1 MPLKFKMSLFDFTAN
16 DFSRTFEPYM
26 QSNGAFARR
35 FQDYISGKPRNS
47 LTSKDLEI
55 SPNKSVSPVNQPES
69 RCDSP
74 QHLLH
79 AKRPATTIPLP
90 EVESP
95 PACVKKIKHND
106 RPTQIKNTEFKTAV
120 VEKYSLREGMNIIVV
135 LIDIVENHR
144 EYVNIYQYRGCL
156 GCFTS

>member
-1 MPLKFKMSLFDFTAN
+1 MA
-16 DFSRTFEPYM
+16 
-26 QSNGAFARR
+26 ARCILGR
-35 FQDYISGKPRNS
+35 PSF
-47 LTSKDLEI
+47 LLW
-55 SPNKSVSPVNQPES
+55 
-69 RCDSP
+69 

-106 RPTQIKNTEFKTAV
+106 GPTQIKNTEFKTAV
-120 VEKYSLREGMNIIVV
+120 VEKYLLREGMNIIVV
-135 LIDIVENHR
+135 LIDIVQNHR

-156 GCFTS
+156 GCFTVPASVKIILS